1 MTCLNP
7 TYGVFPCGKCSEC
20 LKMERL
26 YWSIRMDAEMRL
38 HDKNS
43 FLTLTYD
50 DEHLPVDKC
59 LSKERVQ
66 KFFKD
71 FRNEWKVRYFLAGEY
86 GEDSGRP
93 HYHVAAFGID
103 QTTRCFSDLKYDP
116 VHKIWR
122 GRLKYWPD
130 GHVAVGTLTNASI
143 NYISKYILKK
153 LGADQERD
161 DGRTK
166 EFRLMSLRPGLGA
179 DFLHQNEASL
189 KARGTYVLGDQE
201 VPLPRYF
208 IDRLFNWTEKR
219 DRSRAMEQE
228 FYDEYKKSVLNGT
241 FQHVDLHQL
250 ALNKAA
256 VARLYGGKKGSVDTQ
271 NQNTDQDR
279 WLSVQCGIA
288 SD

>member
-1 MTCLNP
+1 MSCLNP
-7 TYGVFPCGKCSEC
+7 LYGSFPCGRCSEC
-20 LKMERL
+20 LKLERL

-38 HDKNS
+38 HEKNS

-50 DEHLPVDKC
+50 DAHLPADNC
-59 LSKERVQ
+59 LHKERIQ

-71 FRNEWKVRYFLAGEY
+71 FRNKWKVRYFLAGEY
-86 GEDSGRP
+86 GEENGRP

-103 QTTRCFSDLKYDP
+103 QTTSCFSGLKYDP
-116 VHKIWR
+116 VHNIWR
-122 GRLKYWPD
+122 GQLKFWPD

-153 LGADQERD
+153 LGSDEKRA

-179 DFLHQNEASL
+179 DFLSKYEASL

-208 IDRLFNWTEKR
+208 INRLFSDQEKIER
-219 DRSRAMEQE
+219 REKARVDAELEFRRSILTGE
-228 FYDEYKKSVLNGT
+228 FQYKNL
-241 FQHVDLHQL
+241 DQL

-256 VARLYGGKKGSVDTQ
+256 VSRLYGSKKGGVDAQ
-271 NQNTDQDR
+271 NQNSDQDN
-279 WLSVQCGIA
+279 WLSVQCNFAGN
-288 SD
+288 